1 VNVYVHTRLTAR
13 RAHIDA
19 NVVAVRRER
28 TLNLALSLCEQFENG
43 GLLMVGH
50 IEEARNVA
58 LGYNKDVTTAQ
69 RVIVVP
75 HVRDGILEDDTFEST
90 QLADR

>member
-1 VNVYVHTRLTAR
+1 MNVYVHTRLTAR

-28 TLNLALSLCEQFENG
+28 TLNLALSLCKQLKNG
-43 GLLMVGH
+43 GLLIARHV
-50 IEEARNVA
+50 EETRNVA
-58 LGYNKDVTTAQ
+58 LGYNKDVTTTQ
-69 RVIVVP
+69 RVIVVA
-75 HVRDGILEDDTFEST
+75 HIREGVLEDDTFEST